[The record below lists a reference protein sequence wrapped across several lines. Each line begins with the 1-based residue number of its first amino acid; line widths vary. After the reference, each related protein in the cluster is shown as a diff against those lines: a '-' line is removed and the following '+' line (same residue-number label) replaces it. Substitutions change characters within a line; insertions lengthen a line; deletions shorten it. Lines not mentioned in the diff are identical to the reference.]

1 MIIIIL
7 VVFRWYLNYVSWVL
21 SWFCLGDV
29 SVIIRSWFHFISVM
43 FRWSLSYVSVMS
55 RFYLYFFLDDFS
67 AWFWCCHA
75 LISVMSRGCSGDVLV
90 MSRGCSDGVSV
101 TSVVSQFILVLFF
114 ICLGFVFIFWWCLGL
129 IYWFLG
135 SILVIFYDFLGRIC
149 FGKVSV
155 IYGDG
160 IRIY

>member
-29 SVIIRSWFHFISVM
+29 SVIIRSCFHFISVM

-55 RFYLYFFLDDFS
+55 RFYLYLFLDDFS

-90 MSRGCSDGVSV
+90 MSRGCPDGVSV
-101 TSVVSQFILVLFF
+101 ISVVSQFY
-114 ICLGFVFIFWWCLGL
+114 LGFIFVLPRFCLCFLVMSRSCLLVFG
-129 IYWFLG
+129 
-135 SILVIFYDFLGRIC
+135 
-149 FGKVSV
+149 
-155 IYGDG
+155 
-160 IRIY
+160 